1 MEKRQLNEKKGI
13 LIPNKNGCTN
23 FGAICLDGKKLF
35 ALKTAQSNKV
45 STLYL
50 YQDYRTGCSLTTRQY
65 KGQMGHGNGMTLAGG
80 KLYIAPMDKYVQVLD
95 TQHGMTRKKITAP
108 IIITSIAHVRGDIFL
123 AGLSL
128 IRITAKEVQL
138 VKHYKLAWNDEDFPI
153 AQDIAYRKGFA
164 YIVRSSPR
172 KTANAVLRCPL
183 DEKTIALAPDRI
195 YLSRES
201 RGLYEFES
209 LDFDG
214 NAMIIAANVEGGK
227 DALYLAKV

>member
-1 MEKRQLNEKKGI
+1 MEKRQLNEKRGI

-23 FGAICLDGKKLF
+23 FGAIALDGKKLF
-35 ALKTAQSNKV
+35 ALKTAQSNKI

-65 KGQMGHGNGMTLAGG
+65 KGQMGHGNGMTLASG

-95 TQHGMTRKKITAP
+95 TQNGMKRKKITAP
-108 IIITSIAHVRGDIFL
+108 IIITSIAHVRNDLFF

-128 IRITAKEVQL
+128 IRITGKEVQL

-153 AQDIAYRKGFA
+153 GQDIAYRKGEL
-164 YIVRSSPR
+164 YIVRSSSN
-172 KTANAVLRCPL
+172 KTSNAVLRCPL
-183 DEKTIALAPDRI
+183 DEKGTVLIPERI
-195 YLSRES
+195 YMSRES
-201 RGLYEFES
+201 QSLYEFES
-209 LDFDG
+209 VAFDG
-214 NAMIIAANVEGGK
+214 STMIIAANVEGGK